1 MNFFNLPLF
10 FYVLMMAFALL
21 YGGFRHKALYFTALC
36 SAWTGFIIQTTIG
49 VRFWIVNGYPPAVNL
64 HQLFLAV
71 AWALMTLYLFLYPY
85 LDSRRILA
93 FFFAPVVT
101 FIYLLGAISADS
113 QTILKPFYFTAWFS
127 VHIFLLIF
135 GIAFFF
141 LSFLYA
147 VIFIMQDHSLRH
159 HNKPAHLSIPSLEE
173 ADRWTTRFLLAGFPI
188 FTLGLLSSISYG
200 LIHGRSS
207 EWKPGVL
214 EISSFLAWLV
224 LGAAIY
230 GWMTA
235 KVNPRRRSWFV
246 VAGAAFS
253 LIIILGMIWH

>member
-1 MNFFNLPLF
+1 MNFSNLPLF
-10 FYVLMMAFALL
+10 FYVLMMTFALL
-21 YGGFRHKALYFTALC
+21 YGGFRHKALYVAALC
-36 SAWTGFIIQTTIG
+36 SAWAGFIIQTVIG
-49 VRFWIVNGYPPAVNL
+49 ARFWIASGYPPAVNL

-101 FIYLLGAISADS
+101 FIYLLGVISADS
-113 QTILKPFYFTAWFS
+113 TVTMKPFYKTPWFT
-127 VHIFLLIF
+127 VHILLLVF

-147 VIFIMQDHSLRH
+147 VIFIMQDHSLRR
-159 HNKPAHLSIPSLEE
+159 HNAPAHLSIPSLEE
-173 ADRWTTRFLLAGFPI
+173 ADRWTTRFLLVGFPI

-200 LIHGRSS
+200 LIHGRGG